1 MRALLYLTKRSM
13 INNLKKAVKKPLT
26 LLVVLACAAY
36 AVFLAVMLAE
46 LAVQMKFDS
55 AKGMVIILTVWSL
68 YLFLLNFM
76 SYASRKGILFRPAH
90 AHFIFNAP
98 VDPKVVLIHGA
109 WMNYL
114 SSVVFFLIFII
125 AGITV
130 FDVSL
135 WRILLFAGICICN
148 LALEVSLMVCLYSS
162 ERISEKAREWI
173 GRGIKVFLLMVTGLI
188 VLYFWKKGVSFATVS
203 ASVSY
208 THLTLPTIA

>member
-98 VDPKVVLIHGA
+98 VDPKVVNTQRQDVFRQWCLLQNHHSTYRIWFSIHCF
-109 WMNYL
+109 
-114 SSVVFFLIFII
+114 VFRKIYIEPTTDPVLN
-125 AGITV
+125 
-130 FDVSL
+130 SRKL
-135 WRILLFAGICICN
+135 RLN
-148 LALEVSLMVCLYSS
+148 LKPHV
-162 ERISEKAREWI
+162 
-173 GRGIKVFLLMVTGLI
+173 
-188 VLYFWKKGVSFATVS
+188 
-203 ASVSY
+203 
-208 THLTLPTIA
+208 